1 MVCEADTDKP
11 ESQGSATS
19 TIATAYL
26 SSHKLHK
33 NPLRMKSTS
42 LKAQYLCVSNCVS
55 IFEFQAVCGPEK
67 MKI

>member
-1 MVCEADTDKP
+1 MVCEVDTDKP

-19 TIATAYL
+19 TIATACW

-42 LKAQYLCVSNCVS
+42 LKAQYLCVSKCVS
-55 IFEFQAVCGPEK
+55 TFEFQAVFGPEK
-67 MKI
+67 IKI